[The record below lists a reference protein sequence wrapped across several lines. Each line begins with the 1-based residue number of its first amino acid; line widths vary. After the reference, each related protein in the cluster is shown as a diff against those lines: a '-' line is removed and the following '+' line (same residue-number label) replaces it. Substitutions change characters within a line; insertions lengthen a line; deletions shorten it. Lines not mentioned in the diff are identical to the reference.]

1 MTTDKTV
8 GILTTVLALVGLM
21 IMLNSGTSTPIAAWP
36 FETLQSIAFSIGWL
50 SGVPAWLA
58 YVLAIVIIAL
68 VVFISYKVG
77 QWVELG
83 LRKLSGR

>member
-1 MTTDKTV
+1 MSTDKII
-8 GILTTVLALVGLM
+8 GLLTAALALIVLM
-21 IMLNSGTSTPIAAWP
+21 VMLNSGTSTPMMAWP
-36 FETLQSIAFSIGWL
+36 FETFQSIAFSIGWL

-83 LRKLSGR
+83 VRKLSGR